1 MLLLSLLLFILRS
14 IKPQPEP
21 LDGIW
26 PSFFVGDDGLVTQV
40 ALSCCNAEPPLKQL
54 VDRSGRSR
62 ANSCKFQLYIMWNLI
77 LKSCRP
83 VHGQH
88 SKSEPSKLQFLTS
101 DRTDG
106 IANRCY
112 DPGCKG
118 LLQCLLISTKTCQSN
133 GPMTIQNLPPKK
145 REQRRKLPSL
155 VLMVVTKGHVQEE
168 FDKSQNHLF
177 EPPSQ
182 SSRENRARPSCLIN
196 LSKDVECCV

>member
-1 MLLLSLLLFILRS
+1 
-14 IKPQPEP
+14 
-21 LDGIW
+21 
-26 PSFFVGDDGLVTQV
+26 
-40 ALSCCNAEPPLKQL
+40 
-54 VDRSGRSR
+54 
-62 ANSCKFQLYIMWNLI
+62 MWNLI

-118 LLQCLLISTKTCQSN
+118 LLHVSVDFHEDLPVQWSN
-133 GPMTIQNLPPKK
+133 DHPKFTPKK

-155 VLMVVTKGHVQEE
+155 VLMVVTKGHVQQE